1 MNKLLTCSFCGRDRW
16 DVEML
21 IKGLDEA
28 YICNECIDICNQIV
42 AEHKIRDM
50 QEEITREAFLELW
63 GSD

>member
-1 MNKLLTCSFCGRDRW
+1 MNKFLTCSFCGRDRW
-16 DVEML
+16 EVEIL
-21 IKGLDEA
+21 FSGLVG
-28 YICNECIDICNQIV
+28 YICNKCIDICNQIV

>member
-1 MNKLLTCSFCGRDRW
+1 
-16 DVEML
+16 ML
-21 IKGLDEA
+21 IKGFDEA